1 MRSLLLEQI
10 PRGTVAHRGLA
21 ALRSREASVVF
32 FIVALAV
39 VLQSA
44 TGRFLTAANLGNVLL
59 SSAGTAIAALGMT
72 LVILTAGIDVSV
84 GSNLAV
90 VTVVVGYAA
99 AAGWGLLPLI
109 LLGLVSGLLLGL
121 VNGTLIAWTGM
132 LPIIATLGTLN
143 IYRALTFQLLGGKW
157 ISDLPP
163 IMRPLGLGT
172 VLEIPI
178 AALIAFALT
187 AAFWA
192 LTSRRALGRHIYAI
206 GGNAEAARLA
216 GINVNRVTFF
226 VYGMTGMLVGM
237 AALIYVGQTGIIQ
250 SNSGVGFE
258 LQVIAAVVL
267 GGTSIMGGRGS
278 VLGSLLGALLVG
290 QIKNGLILMNISG
303 LAEGMVSGVLI
314 LLAVGADI
322 LRTSRSRS

>member
-1 MRSLLLEQI
+1 MRTLPLEQL
-10 PRGTVAHRGLA
+10 PRATVAHRSLA
-21 ALRSREASVVF
+21 ALRTREASVMF
-32 FIVALAV
+32 FIAALAV

-44 TGRFLTAANLGNVLL
+44 TGRFLSPANLANVLL

-84 GSNLAV
+84 GSTLAV
-90 VTVVVGYAA
+90 VTVIVGYAA
-99 AAGWGLLPLI
+99 TAGWGLVPLI
-109 LLGLVSGLLLGL
+109 LLGLASGSLLGV
-121 VNGTLIAWTGM
+121 VNGALIAWTGM

-143 IYRALTFQLLGGKW
+143 IYRALTFQLLRGKW

-163 IMRPLGLGT
+163 ILRPLGLGT
-172 VLEIPI
+172 AGGIPI

-187 AAFWA
+187 AVFLA
-192 LTSRRALGRHIYAI
+192 LTSWRALGRHIYAL
-206 GGNAEAARLA
+206 GGNPEAARLA
-216 GINVNRVTFF
+216 GIDVNRVTFF
-226 VYGMTGMLVGM
+226 VYGITGMLVGM

-250 SNSGVGFE
+250 SNTGVGFE